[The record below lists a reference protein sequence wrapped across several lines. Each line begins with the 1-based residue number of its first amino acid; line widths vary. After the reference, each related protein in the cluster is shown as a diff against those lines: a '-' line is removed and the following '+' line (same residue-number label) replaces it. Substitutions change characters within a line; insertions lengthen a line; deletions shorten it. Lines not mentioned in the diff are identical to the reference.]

1 MALEDDLDLSGGG
14 VLDLS
19 GGVLDLSGV
28 LGIDFVNTVLPV
40 RGAPMD
46 LLERPEGFLSWMAL
60 AGGEELTRFAPVSW
74 SERRTLTREAR
85 VLRQALR
92 SLFAAVAS
100 RSALSPTSAFV
111 VDRALRAA
119 SASFSLAPLTVSG
132 PAPPPEEAVATAA
145 ARRGSDETPASR
157 PELVRSFDG
166 PGPLAALTPIALSA
180 VEVAANAD
188 PDRLRACD
196 APGCGRWFVDTSRG
210 GQRRWCS
217 MKRCGN
223 RMKAARYRAR
233 QADDAT

>member
-1 MALEDDLDLSGGG
+1 MSPERPDTMALEDDLDPSGD
-14 VLDLS
+14 LDLS

-46 LLERPEGFLSWMAL
+46 LLESPEGFLSWMAL
-60 AGGEELTRFAPVSW
+60 AGGEELARLASPSW
-74 SERRTLTREAR
+74 SEQRTLIREAR
-85 VLRQALR
+85 ILRQALR

-100 RSALSPTSAFV
+100 RSPPSPTSTFV

-119 SASFSLAPLTVSG
+119 TASFSLAPLTVSG
-132 PAPPPEEAVATAA
+132 P
-145 ARRGSDETPASR
+145 GI
-157 PELVRSFDG
+157 VRTLEG
-166 PGPLAALTPIALSA
+166 RGPLAALTPIALSA

-217 MKRCGN
+217 MERCGN